1 MFMVHQFG
9 DPEVNDGVPFMIL
22 NKKELKAPPTIDL
35 VLDADGFGGP
45 EAKVSKYNKMLDDGV
60 YPFVQYRA
68 IKLFL
73 PNPEAPN
80 HYDKP
85 QMEWATVFGK
95 KDTPGGFR
103 MRWPPTVIVI
113 A

>member
-1 MFMVHQFG
+1 MVHQFG
-9 DPEVNDGVPFMIL
+9 DAEVNDGVPHMIA
-22 NKKELKAPPTIDL
+22 NKKSLRTFPSVEL

-45 EAKVSKYNKMLDDGV
+45 DSKASKYNRMLDSAV
-60 YPFVQYRA
+60 YPFVRFRG
-68 IKLFL
+68 IKLFT

-85 QMEWATVFGK
+85 QLEWPALFGK
-95 KDTPGGFR
+95 KDTPGGVR
-103 MRWPPTVIVI
+103 IRWAPDVIVI